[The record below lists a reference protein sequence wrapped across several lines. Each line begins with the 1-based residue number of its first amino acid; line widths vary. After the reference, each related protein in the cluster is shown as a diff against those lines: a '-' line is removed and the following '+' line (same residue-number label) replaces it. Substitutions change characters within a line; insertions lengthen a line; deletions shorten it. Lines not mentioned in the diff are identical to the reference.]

1 MWSWRH
7 ANFHRRLV
15 PTPRVVYPALELT
28 DRCALIA
35 KRVAPLYL
43 APVPAPCTRDA
54 TFDYTRITL
63 GIQSRIVSIP
73 NHLFRFLK
81 RPLNRWVGNGGT
93 FVVRFARDGIEEVE
107 TSNSN
112 SRTRNIPYNSRF
124 SNRAKI
130 NGFVCFCSFFSFFFL
145 TLYRSIKKPIGSV
158 QNKRGK
164 QNLSKQFDNRGAGEG
179 RLSSNRYQNF
189 LLTWNLTWNL
199 RLYTCPLTANLFSQK

>member
-93 FVVRFARDGIEEVE
+93 FGSREMGLRRSRLRIRIREQDFPIILVFPIEP
-107 TSNSN
+107 
-112 SRTRNIPYNSRF
+112 RLMDL
-124 SNRAKI
+124 
-130 NGFVCFCSFFSFFFL
+130 FVFVLFFRFFL

-179 RLSSNRYQNF
+179 RLSSKRYQNF

-199 RLYTCPLTANLFSQK
+199 RLYTCPLTANFFSQK

>member
-93 FVVRFARDGIEEVE
+93 FGSREMGLRRSRLRIRIREQETFPIILVFPIEP
-107 TSNSN
+107 
-112 SRTRNIPYNSRF
+112 RLMDL
-124 SNRAKI
+124 
-130 NGFVCFCSFFSFFFL
+130 FVFVLFFRFFL

-164 QNLSKQFDNRGAGEG
+164 QNLSKQFDNRGASEG
-179 RLSSNRYQNF
+179 RLSSKRYQNF

-199 RLYTCPLTANLFSQK
+199 RLYTCPLTANFFSQK

>member
-93 FVVRFARDGIEEVE
+93 FGSREMGLRRSRLRIRIREQDFPIILVFPIEP
-107 TSNSN
+107 
-112 SRTRNIPYNSRF
+112 RLMDL
-124 SNRAKI
+124 
-130 NGFVCFCSFFSFFFL
+130 FVFVLFFF
-145 TLYRSIKKPIGSV
+145 V
-158 QNKRGK
+158 
-164 QNLSKQFDNRGAGEG
+164 F
-179 RLSSNRYQNF
+179 F
-189 LLTWNLTWNL
+189 
-199 RLYTCPLTANLFSQK
+199 